1 MDGLFVAVLVAV
13 VGVAGWIA
21 WSFNRLVALRNRLAA
36 AWGNVD
42 VLLKRRADLIP
53 NLVEVV
59 RGYMG
64 YEEGTLTRVTAAR
77 ADAMGTPGTPEHTAD
92 RARAENELA
101 AGVRQLFALVEAY
114 PDLKASE
121 SILDL
126 QRQLAVTEDDIASAR
141 RYYNAVVRDMNT
153 LRETFPDL
161 IVARIFN
168 FKPGEYFELTDVS
181 QREAPSADLRGE
193 A

>member
-1 MDGLFVAVLVAV
+1 MAWFIAGLVIVI
-13 VGVAGWIA
+13 AGWVA
-21 WSFNRLVALRNRLAA
+21 WSFNRLVALRNRLRA

-42 VLLKRRADLIP
+42 VLLKRRADLVP
-53 NLVEVV
+53 NLVQTV

-77 ADAMGTPGTPEHTAD
+77 TNAMRTRGAPENTTD
-92 RARAENELA
+92 RARAENELTS
-101 AGVRQLFALVEAY
+101 GMRQLFALVEAY
-114 PDLKASE
+114 PELKASD

-126 QRQLAVTEDDIASAR
+126 QRQLSGTEDDIASAR
-141 RYYNAVVRDMNT
+141 RYYNAVVRDLNT

-161 IVARIFN
+161 FVARAFG
-168 FKPGEYFELTDVS
+168 FKAGDYFELTDIAE
-181 QREAPSADLRGE
+181 REAPSADLRGE